1 MEPFR
6 TIDFKVELAL
16 NKLVFLALVKA
27 NPQLKA
33 LARNAYLSMRPVD
46 AASRKLIWKPRGPK
60 EHQ

>member
-33 LARNAYLSMRPVD
+33 LARNAYLSMRY
-46 AASRKLIWKPRGPK
+46 SFGK
-60 EHQ
+60 EVLHGAPN